1 MSAQESVLRFIAF
14 YLPQFHPIKENDEWW
29 GKGFTEWTNTGKAR
43 RRFIGHYQPHVPA
56 DLGYYDLRVP
66 EVRVAQA
73 ELARSYGIEGFC
85 YYHYWFGDGRRLL
98 EKPFQ
103 EVLASSQPDYPF
115 CLCWANDTWTGIWHG
130 APDRTLI
137 EQKYPGAHDDEAH
150 FAALLPAFRDKRYI
164 RIDGKPIFIVWRP
177 FGFPNPLATVN
188 RWRLMAKEAGLPGLY
203 LVGIFRPGGGQP
215 EDYGFNASVHND
227 NPQLRP
233 WGTWKN
239 PMKLAYYALQRKLGI
254 PTVYS
259 YKKAIDTFLP
269 KQMPDTR
276 YPSVIHSW
284 DNTPRSGVNGLVLK
298 DSSPELFRVALRR
311 AIEII
316 KDRHPQNKII
326 FLKSWNEWAEGNH
339 LEPDLRDGHA
349 YLQVILDEYLNN
361 SVGC

>member
-1 MSAQESVLRFIAF
+1 MSTQESVPRFIAF

-66 EVRVAQA
+66 EVRLAQA
-73 ELARSYGIEGFC
+73 ELAKSYGIEGFC

-98 EKPFQ
+98 ERPFQ
-103 EVLASSQPDYPF
+103 EVLASGQPDYPF
-115 CLCWANDTWTGIWHG
+115 CLCWANHSWTGVWHG

-137 EQKYPGAHDDEAH
+137 EQKYPGVHDDEAH

-164 RIDGKPIFIVWRP
+164 RVDGKPMFIIYVP
-177 FGFPNPLATVN
+177 FGLPNTQDTIN
-188 RWRLMAKEAGLPGLY
+188 HWRKMAKMAGLPGLY
-203 LVGIFRPGGGQP
+203 LVGMFSAGGNIP
-215 EDYGFNASVHND
+215 ESFGFDASIHHQ
-227 NPQLRP
+227 NPPLRN

-239 PMKLAYYALQRKLGI
+239 PIKLGYYALQRKLGI

-259 YKKAIDTFLP
+259 YKKAIDIFLP
-269 KQMPDTR
+269 KQMPDSR

-298 DSSPELFRVALRR
+298 DASPELFRVALRR

-316 KDRHPQNKII
+316 KDRHSQKKII

-339 LEPDLRDGHA
+339 LEPDLRHGHA

-361 SVGC
+361 SIGY